1 MEKRSSLLEGS
12 ELHDTLRQS
21 FASQVYFKE
30 SKLPTP
36 VAELSYV
43 QEEDESTEDKLRR
56 LEDTGCG
63 EEEGARKRANERGR
77 SCNAGVQERAAEPR
91 EKPIFTDYARQ
102 TRVLAGIFIGPDAQS
117 SPDSQPAVE

>member
-1 MEKRSSLLEGS
+1 M
-12 ELHDTLRQS
+12 
-21 FASQVYFKE
+21 YFKE

-63 EEEGARKRANERGR
+63 EEEE
-77 SCNAGVQERAAEPR
+77 
-91 EKPIFTDYARQ
+91 
-102 TRVLAGIFIGPDAQS
+102 AQRPAIKC
-117 SPDSQPAVE
+117 SPSKSFLIQDGNLR